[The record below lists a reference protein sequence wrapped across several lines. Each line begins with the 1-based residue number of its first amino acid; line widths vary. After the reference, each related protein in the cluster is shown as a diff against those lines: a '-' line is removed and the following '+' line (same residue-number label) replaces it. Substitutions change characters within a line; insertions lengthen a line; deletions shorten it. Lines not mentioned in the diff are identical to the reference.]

1 MRELADLDALSG
13 LKRLTH
19 LILLENPVV
28 GKEVSELQAR
38 GAYQRSCTR
47 ACKSAIR
54 SSC

>member
-28 GKEVSELQAR
+28 GKEVSLQLRRALEMR
-38 GAYQRSCTR
+38 DATGEGLNERSC
-47 ACKSAIR
+47 
-54 SSC
+54 